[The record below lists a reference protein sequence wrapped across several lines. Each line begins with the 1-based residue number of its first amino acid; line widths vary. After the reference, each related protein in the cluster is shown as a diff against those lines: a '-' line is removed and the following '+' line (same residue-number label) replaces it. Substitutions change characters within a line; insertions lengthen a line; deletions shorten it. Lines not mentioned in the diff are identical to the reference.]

1 MPTII
6 TEFELRAMIA
16 AGETFTVEFK
26 GEERNPLS
34 DSTIIENAVCLA
46 NGRGGILLIGVEDDG
61 RITGARPRHG
71 TYTDI
76 SRLEALISNKTVP
89 PCPVTC
95 EVQALDDKEIIIIQ
109 IPSGLP
115 VTATGDGLFK
125 RRGTGGDGK
134 PNCMPFYF
142 LEMQSREG
150 RRSRSDPSSRILP
163 NATWSDLDPLELER
177 LRQTIQLNPGR
188 ADSALLTLSDRDL
201 IKALGLGEGA
211 EEIENLTLA
220 AILLVGRTE
229 AIQRFVPAHEVAF
242 QVRQGTRLAV
252 NDFMRGPLIKVSEDL
267 TARFEARNEEQEIQ
281 IGALRFVIPDYSRA
295 GYREAVHNALV
306 HRDYG
311 RLGAVHIQW
320 YEEHLDISNPGGFVE
335 GVTLDNLLVVAPTP
349 RNRLLADAFK
359 RIGLVERSG
368 RGVDTIY
375 EGQLRYGRPIPDY
388 SQSTNENVQVILNG
402 GPANLALA
410 AWLAEKDTNVAR
422 RISVDDML
430 IINAIERER
439 LLDIPTASH
448 LIQRSEAAAKAL
460 LERLVERGVL
470 EARRQGRIRT
480 YTLSPESYRAIGQAT
495 AYTRSAGFDNIRKT
509 NMVLQHVASHG
520 RITRSEA
527 ADLCGINSLEA
538 RALLTRLTQE
548 GHLQLAGEK
557 RGSYYVVPP
566 FKPPF

>member
-1 MPTII
+1 MRSVI
-6 TEFELRAMIA
+6 TESELRVIIA
-16 AGETFTVEFK
+16 SGETFVVEFK
-26 GEERNPLS
+26 GEEKAPLN
-34 DSTIIENAVCLA
+34 DSAIIENTVCLA
-46 NGRGGILLIGVEDDG
+46 NGRGGLLLIGVEDDG
-61 RITGARPRHG
+61 RVTGARPRHG

-76 SRLEALISNKTVP
+76 NRLESLISNKTVP

-95 EVQALDDKEIIIIQ
+95 ELQELDGHDIILIHV
-109 IPSGLP
+109 PVGLP
-115 VTATGDGLFK
+115 VTATSDGLFK

-150 RRSRSDPSSRILP
+150 RRSRSDPSSRLLP
-163 NATWSDLDPLELER
+163 QATWSDLDPLELER
-177 LRQTIQLNPGR
+177 LRQTIQVNAGR
-188 ADSALLTLSDRDL
+188 ADSALLTLSDIDL
-201 IKALGLGEGA
+201 IKALGLGDGA

-220 AILLVGRTE
+220 SILLVGRQE
-229 AIQRFVPAHEVAF
+229 AIQRYVPAHEVAF
-242 QVRQGTRLAV
+242 QVKQGTRLAV
-252 NDFMRGPLIKVSEDL
+252 NEFLRSPLIRISEDL

-281 IGALRFVIPDYSRA
+281 IGALRFAIPDYSRS

-311 RLGAVHIQW
+311 RLGAVHVQW

-359 RIGLVERSG
+359 RIGLAERSG

-410 AWLAEKDTNVAR
+410 AWLAEKDTTAR

-439 LLDIPTASH
+439 LLDVPTAAH
-448 LIQRSEAAAKAL
+448 LIQRSEVAAKAL

-470 EARRQGRIRT
+470 EARRQGRTRA

-495 AYTRSAGFDNIRKT
+495 AYTRSAGFDNIRQT
-509 NMVLQHVASHG
+509 NMVLQHIASHG

-527 ADLCGINSLEA
+527 AELCGINSLEA

-548 GHLQLAGEK
+548 GHLSLEGER
-557 RGSYYVVPP
+557 RGSYYVIAHNL
-566 FKPPF
+566 

>member
-1 MPTII
+1 MPPII
-6 TEFELRAMIA
+6 TPTELRAIIE

-26 GEERNPLS
+26 GEERSSLN
-34 DSTIIENAVCLA
+34 DGAVIENAVCLA
-46 NGRGGILLIGVEDDG
+46 NGRGGLLLIGVEDDG

-71 TYTDI
+71 AYTDVN
-76 SRLEALISNKTVP
+76 RLEALISNRTVP

-95 EVQALDDKEIIIIQ
+95 ELQQLDGHDIIMIHV
-109 IPSGLP
+109 PANLP
-115 VTATGDGLFK
+115 VTATSDGLFK

-134 PNCMPFYF
+134 PNCMPFHF

-150 RRSRSDPSSRILP
+150 RRSRIDPSSRFLP
-163 NATWSDLDPLELER
+163 QATWNDLDPIELER
-177 LRQTIQLNPGR
+177 LRQTIQAHAGR
-188 ADSALLTLSDRDL
+188 ADSSLLALSDIDI

-220 AILLVGRTE
+220 AILMVGRQE
-229 AIQRFVPAHEVAF
+229 AIQRYAPAHEVAF

-252 NDFMRGPLIKVSEDL
+252 NEFMRSPLIRISEEL
-267 TARFEARNEEQEIQ
+267 TTRFEARNQEQEIQ
-281 IGALRFVIPDYSRA
+281 MGALRVGIPDYSRA
-295 GYREAVHNALV
+295 GYREAVHNSLV

-311 RLGAVHIQW
+311 KLGAIHVQW

-388 SQSTNENVQVILNG
+388 SQSTNETVQVILNG
-402 GPANLALA
+402 GPANLALFS
-410 AWLAEKDTNVAR
+410 WIMERDTDGR
-422 RISVDDML
+422 RVTVDDML
-430 IINAIERER
+430 IINTIERER
-439 LLDIPTASH
+439 RLDIPSASR
-448 LIQRSEAAAKAL
+448 LIQRSEAAARAL

-470 EARRQGRIRT
+470 ESRRQGNTRS
-480 YTLSPESYRAIGQAT
+480 YSLSPESYRAIGQAT
-495 AYTRSAGFDNIRKT
+495 AYTRSAGFDSIRQT

-527 ADLCGINSLEA
+527 AELCGINSLEA

-548 GHLQLAGEK
+548 GYLRLIGER
-557 RGSYYVVPP
+557 RGSYYIVPVEEPP
-566 FKPPF
+566 F